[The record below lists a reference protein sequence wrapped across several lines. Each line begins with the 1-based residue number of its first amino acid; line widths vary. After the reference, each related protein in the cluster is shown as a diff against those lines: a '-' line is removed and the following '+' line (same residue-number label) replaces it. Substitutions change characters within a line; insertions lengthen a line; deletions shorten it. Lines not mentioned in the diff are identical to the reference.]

1 MIFGGNM
8 FFEKR
13 VDMNYRNRD
22 YNRVQRPLR
31 QNKRSCEFFYS
42 WTGKRDGVQVFG
54 NDLLEYKLNNMTDL
68 ITLQDAV
75 ESRES
80 LDKGTCV
87 VLAFNGYI
95 FRYAPHN

>member
-8 FFEKR
+8 FFER
-13 VDMNYRNRD
+13 RIDVNHRSRD
-22 YNRVQRPLR
+22 YNRIQRPVR
-31 QNKRSCEFFYS
+31 PRKEGCEFFYS
-42 WTGKRDGVQVFG
+42 WTGKRNGVQVFG

>member
-1 MIFGGNM
+1 M
-8 FFEKR
+8 FFR
-13 VDMNYRNRD
+13 GSNFNRSNFDRYQRD
-22 YNRVQRPLR
+22 YNTVQRPVR
-31 QNKRSCEFFYS
+31 PKKEGCEFFYS
-42 WTGKRDGVQVFG
+42 WTGKRNGVQVFG